1 MREYVATAKVKKLT
15 PAARLRV
22 ETDLTT
28 EFVVRLWVGRQL
40 VRLAC
45 WVMGCSAEFVE
56 PT

>member
-15 PAARLRV
+15 PATKLRV
-22 ETDLTT
+22 ETQLTS
-28 EFVVRLWVGRQL
+28 EFVLRLWLGRRL
-40 VRLAC
+40 MRLAC